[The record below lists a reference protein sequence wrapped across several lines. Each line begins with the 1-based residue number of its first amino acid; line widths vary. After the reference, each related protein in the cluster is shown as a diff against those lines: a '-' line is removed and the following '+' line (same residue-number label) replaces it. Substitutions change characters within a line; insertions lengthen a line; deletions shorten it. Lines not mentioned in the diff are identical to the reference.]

1 MSSSSCLVK
10 HVSSSTHE
18 NRQKGWREKGQTDM
32 IYTVR
37 QTDRHTD
44 RLAQIDSILQSNLG
58 RQGDSRVDGQT
69 NQQRWTKRRDRE
81 GESDREVDRKQ

>member
-1 MSSSSCLVK
+1 
-10 HVSSSTHE
+10 
-18 NRQKGWREKGQTDM
+18 M

-58 RQGDSRVDGQT
+58 RQSGGWT
-69 NQQRWTKRRDRE
+69 NKPADMDKKERQGGRE
-81 GESDREVDRKQ
+81 